1 MDRLRVGII
10 GCGYW
15 GPNLVRNF
23 VELPDADVV
32 AVADLSAERL
42 ASIGARYPQ
51 IALTKDYADFF
62 EMGLDAAVV
71 ATPPPTHFA
80 IARDC
85 LEHDL
90 HTLIEKPMTLNSL
103 DAERLVD
110 LAEQRDLRLMVGH
123 TFEYNPAVQALKQI
137 IDRGELGR
145 VYYID
150 AVRVNLGLFQNY
162 LNVLWDLAPHD
173 LSIIRYLLGAEPTH
187 VQACGA
193 ACIFANI
200 HDLAYLYLEFPEGLI
215 AHVHVSWV
223 DPCKV
228 RRITIVGS
236 QKMAV
241 YDDVEPT
248 EKIRIYDKGVEKP
261 PYTHTLNEFH
271 LSYRSGDV
279 VIPCIRSTEPLRAEC
294 QHFVEAIR
302 TRAVPNSS
310 GRDGLQV
317 VRILEAAQQSLVNG
331 ERTPVASD
339 EERAHDYRPV

>member
-1 MDRLRVGII
+1 MDRLRIGII

-32 AVADLSAERL
+32 AVADLSVDRL

-51 IALTKDYADFF
+51 IVLVKDYTDFF
-62 EMGLDAAVV
+62 EMGLDAAVI
-71 ATPPPTHFA
+71 ATPPPTHFT
-80 IARDC
+80 IARSC
-85 LEHDL
+85 LEHGL

-103 DAERLVD
+103 DAEHLID
-110 LAEQRDLRLMVGH
+110 IAGQRDLRLMVGH
-123 TFEYNPAVQALKQI
+123 TFEYNPAVQTLKQI

-150 AVRVNLGLFQNY
+150 AVRVNLGLFQNH

-173 LSIIRYLLGAEPTH
+173 LSIIRYLLGAEPIC
-187 VQACGA
+187 VQTCGA
-193 ACIFANI
+193 TCIFEDI
-200 HDLAYLYLEFPEGLI
+200 HDLAYLYLEFPDSLI
-215 AHVHVSWV
+215 AHVHMSWV

-261 PYTHTLNEFH
+261 PYTHTLSEFH
-271 LSYRSGDV
+271 LSYRNGDV
-279 VIPCIRSTEPLRAEC
+279 VIPSIRSTEPLRAEC

-310 GRDGLQV
+310 GWDGLQV
-317 VRILEAAQQSLVNG
+317 IRILEAAQQSLMTG
-331 ERTPVASD
+331 ERVLVASGK
-339 EERAHDYRPV
+339 ELAHDHRPV